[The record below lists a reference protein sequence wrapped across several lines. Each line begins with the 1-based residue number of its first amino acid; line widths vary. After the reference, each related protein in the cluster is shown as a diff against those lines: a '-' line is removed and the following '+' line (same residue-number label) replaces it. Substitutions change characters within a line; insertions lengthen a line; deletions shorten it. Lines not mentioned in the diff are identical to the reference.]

1 MAKIDQIL
9 AKAAEIKA
17 SDVHIAVDNPPM
29 FRHLGELKKFK
40 AQPLSSTITKA
51 LICEIL
57 TPEMQ
62 EKFEKDLQL
71 DSCYEKEHNNRYDC
85 Q

>member
-1 MAKIDQIL
+1 MAKIDQVL

-17 SDVHIAVDNPPM
+17 SDVLIAVCTPPM

-40 AQPLSSTITKA
+40 TQPISTTVTKA
-51 LICEIL
+51 IIHEIL

-62 EKFEKDLQL
+62 EKFEKGLKL
-71 DSCYEKEHNNRYDC
+71 DFCYQTESNNRSTC
-85 Q
+85 R

>member
-9 AKAAEIKA
+9 AKASEIKA

-29 FRHLGELKKFK
+29 FRNLGELKKFK
-40 AQPLSSTITKA
+40 AKSLSSNVTKV
-51 LICEIL
+51 LIYEIL

-62 EKFEKDLQL
+62 KKFEKDLQL
-71 DSCYEKEHNNRYDC
+71 ELCYEIERKNRSAC
-85 Q
+85 R

>member
-9 AKAAEIKA
+9 AKASEIKA

-29 FRHLGELKKFK
+29 FRNLGELKKFK
-40 AQPLSSTITKA
+40 AKSLSSNVTKV
-51 LICEIL
+51 LIYEIL

-62 EKFEKDLQL
+62 KKFEKDLQL
-71 DSCYEKEHNNRYDC
+71 EFCYEIERKNRSAC
-85 Q
+85 R

>member
-9 AKAAEIKA
+9 GKAAEIKA

-40 AQPLSSTITKA
+40 AQPLSSNVTKA
-51 LICEIL
+51 LIYEIL

-62 EKFEKDLQL
+62 EKFERDLKL
-71 DSCYEKEHNNRYDC
+71 DFCYQTESNNRSTC
-85 Q
+85 R

>member
-9 AKAAEIKA
+9 GKAAEIKA

-40 AQPLSSTITKA
+40 AQPLSSTLTKS
-51 LICEIL
+51 LIFEIL
-57 TPEMQ
+57 SPEMR
-62 EKFEKDLQL
+62 KTFEKDMQL
-71 DSCYEKEHNNRYDC
+71 DFCHEIERNNRSTC
-85 Q
+85 R

>member
-9 AKAAEIKA
+9 EKASEIKA

-29 FRHLGELKKFK
+29 FRNSGELKKFK
-40 AQPLSSTITKA
+40 AESLSSNVTKV

-62 EKFEKDLQL
+62 KKFEKDLQL
-71 DSCYEKEHNNRYDC
+71 EFCYEIERKNRSAC
-85 Q
+85 R